1 MAESHG
7 QPGAHAIV
15 VWEVLTGQEK
25 RSFSADRSAAV
36 WPALRWSHNDKYFAR
51 LQRVE
56 RKDGP
61 VETIS
66 IYETPVS
73 GRARDPLCGR
83 FELDYS
89 VDHR

>member
-73 GRARDPLCGR
+73 EQKVTGRNGGGYR
-83 FELDYS
+83 S
-89 VDHR
+89 N